1 MNAVDAQ
8 AQQGGILPAAAAALP
23 VGSLLEIT
31 YRDGSTT
38 EGVIADTQGAT
49 WVQCRDGATILLS
62 SPWGPV
68 DLSVIH
74 AARTLKSAE
83 QIAAERAARKFGEE
97 AYPPPTTRDG
107 HEETLY
113 DLAADMGDLARETH
127 QGGFALETI
136 RRKMQLEAQFDR
148 LADSIALAKTKRR
161 YIRATATRRRAGE
174 PMPRPAQIAGGP
186 MEEALYSVPK
196 PQDFDPDP
204 ATRNRRWPRPALDY
218 NTRAEVQSSL
228 DAALQKLAKKRVSP
242 KKRKQMERIAAT
254 RKRQLERGEYFEA
267 VSAAAILP
275 PRPTATDAATAPA
288 APIQTTTTATAA
300 RPLQMELF

>member
-1 MNAVDAQ
+1 MNAVDVQ
-8 AQQGGILPAAAAALP
+8 AQQGSILPDAAAALP

-49 WVQCRDGATILLS
+49 WVSCSDGATILLS

-74 AARTLKSAE
+74 AARILKSAG
-83 QIAAERAARKFGEE
+83 QIAAERAERKYGLE

-113 DLAADMGDLARETH
+113 ALAGDMAELARETGR
-127 QGGFALETI
+127 GGFDLATF

-148 LADSIALAKTKRR
+148 LADSIHLAKTKRR

-174 PMPRPAQIAGGP
+174 PMPRPAEIAGGP
-186 MEEALYSVPK
+186 MEEALYRVPK
-196 PQDFDPDP
+196 AQDFDPDP
-204 ATRNRRWPRPALDY
+204 ATRAKRWPRPATDY
-218 NTRAEVQSSL
+218 NTQAEVQSSL
-228 DAALQKLAKKRVSP
+228 DAALQKLAKKRISP
-242 KKRKQMERIAAT
+242 KKRKQMERIVAT
-254 RKRQLERGEYFEA
+254 RKRQLERGEYLEA

-275 PRPTATDAATAPA
+275 PKPTATDAATVPA
-288 APIQTTTTATAA
+288 APIQTTTTGSV
-300 RPLQMELF
+300 QIELF